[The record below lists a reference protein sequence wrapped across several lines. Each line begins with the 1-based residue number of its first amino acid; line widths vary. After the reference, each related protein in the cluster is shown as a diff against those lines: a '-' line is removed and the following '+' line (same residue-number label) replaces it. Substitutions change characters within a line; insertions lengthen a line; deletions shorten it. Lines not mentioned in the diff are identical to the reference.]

1 MSVIIFIII
10 LVVLILAH
18 EFGHFIV
25 AKWAGMRVDEF
36 GIGFPPKLWSK
47 KPKHSETTYSVNA
60 IPFGG
65 FVKIFGEDRMEDAEP
80 EPRSFSARPRHLQ
93 AAVIVAGVVA
103 NFIFAWLLLSVGFLS
118 GFPTPAQVENG
129 IVPENANLLIT
140 AVSDGSPAEKAGI
153 LPGDHVLSLSS
164 GADVLSKNIVTPEA
178 MSSFIATHGEKE
190 ITITYTRD
198 GKKGA
203 ASVTPVSGILTD
215 RAAIGITMD
224 LVEIKRLPIHQ
235 ALFEGG
241 KTTIAVT
248 KATVRGFWTLI
259 SESIRGNGAGLSAIT
274 GPVGIVGLVGDTAS
288 FGFAYLIAFTAFI
301 SINLAVINIIPF
313 PALDGGRLF
322 FLAIET
328 AKGSHIKPAVTA
340 WANGIGFVLLILLM
354 VIVTFRDI
362 MHLIG

>member
-25 AKWAGMRVDEF
+25 AKWSGMRVDEF

-47 KPKHSETTYSVNA
+47 KPVNSETTYSINA

-65 FVKIFGEDRMEDAEP
+65 FVKIFGEDRMEDSEP

-93 AAVIVAGVVA
+93 AAVIVAGVAA
-103 NFIFAWLLLSVGFLS
+103 NFIFAWLLLSVGFMS

-129 IVPENANLLIT
+129 IVPESANLLIT

-153 LPGDHVLSLSS
+153 LPGDHISSLSS
-164 GADVLSKNIVTPEA
+164 GTDVLSKNSITPEA
-178 MSSFIATHGEKE
+178 MSAFIATHGEKE
-190 ITITYTRD
+190 IAITYTR
-198 GKKGA
+198 GGEE
-203 ASVTPVSGILTD
+203 SMVFVTPTSGILTD
-215 RAAIGITMD
+215 RPAVGITMD
-224 LVEIKRLPIHQ
+224 LVEITRLPIHK
-235 ALFEGG
+235 ALYEGG

-248 KATVRGFWTLI
+248 EATVRGFWMLI
-259 SESIRGNGAGLSAIT
+259 SESVRGNGAGLSAVT
-274 GPVGIVGLVGDTAS
+274 GPVGIVGLVGDATS

-322 FLAIET
+322 FLAIE
-328 AKGSHIKPAVTA
+328 AVKGSRIKPAVTA
-340 WANGIGFVLLILLM
+340 WANGIGFVLLIGLM

-362 MHLIG
+362 IKLIG